1 MASSTGGMTVCRS
14 ELICT
19 EKALISES
27 SAVSTLNLA
36 MLSDCSYWDNWG
48 NHFQFTAEHSAV
60 KTSLG
65 GCCLCEATF
74 GVFQNTSFYL
84 TNSCDLGKLVGMAR
98 RHFDPIGTL
107 MLLVQM
113 PKLPFFVD
121 GSCSKTY
128 AVFIM
133 YYQTTAHGKTLLTLL
148 TKY

>member
-1 MASSTGGMTVCRS
+1 MTACRS

-36 MLSDCSYWDNWG
+36 MLSDCSYWNNWG
-48 NHFQFTAEHSAV
+48 NHFQLTAEHSAV
-60 KTSLG
+60 KRSLG
-65 GCCLCEATF
+65 GRCLCEATF
-74 GVFQNTSFYL
+74 GVFQNIPFYL
-84 TNSCDLGKLVGMAR
+84 TNSCDLGRLTGMAR
-98 RHFDPIGTL
+98 RHFDPICTL

-113 PKLPFFVD
+113 PKLPFFSD

-133 YYQTTAHGKTLLTLL
+133 YYQTTAYGKTPLTLL
-148 TKY
+148 AKY